1 MILGPLKWT
10 LRVLAALLLVIV
22 LYFGVT
28 FVQIWWRGH
37 EHATEDA
44 QAVLVFGTTED
55 NGTASAELTT
65 RLNQALTLYREGR
78 APWVAVT
85 GGRQPGDVYTEA
97 GVSATYLE
105 NRGVPSD
112 RILKGSGSDT
122 WQNVET
128 VLPKLK
134 EHHLKTVIT
143 VTDPFHEYRAMA
155 ITSAQGLI
163 PYPSPV
169 RNSPTIKF
177 ELWRYYLKETLEVGL
192 ARIVGYGRLSSWT
205 TAPLRHHLSSG
216 GRGEPSD
223 KIAQPFGG
231 GVIGN
236 TTGSGPVI
244 QGSSPCPRANEVTVM
259 SSLSWSHR
267 LVA

>member
-22 LYFGVT
+22 LYFAVT

-37 EHATEDA
+37 EHTTKDA
-44 QAVLVFGTTED
+44 QAILVFGTTED
-55 NGTASAELTT
+55 NGVASPELTA
-65 RLNQALTLYREGR
+65 RLDQALTLFRAGR

-85 GGRQPGDVYTEA
+85 GGRRPGDVYTEA

-105 NRGVPSD
+105 NHGVPSD
-112 RILKGSGSDT
+112 RILKGGGSDT

-128 VLPKLK
+128 VILKLK
-134 EHHLKTVIT
+134 KHHIRTVIT

-155 ITSAQGLI
+155 IASAQGLT

-177 ELWRYYLKETLEVGL
+177 ELWRYYLKETLEVGVG
-192 ARIVGYGRLSSWT
+192 RIVGYGRLSSWT
-205 TAPLRHHLSSG
+205 TTPLKHHISSG
-216 GRGEPSD
+216 
-223 KIAQPFGG
+223 K
-231 GVIGN
+231 
-236 TTGSGPVI
+236 
-244 QGSSPCPRANEVTVM
+244 
-259 SSLSWSHR
+259 
-267 LVA
+267 

>member
-22 LYFGVT
+22 LYFAVT

-37 EHATEDA
+37 EHTTKDA
-44 QAVLVFGTTED
+44 QAILVFGTTED
-55 NGTASAELTT
+55 NGVASPELTA
-65 RLNQALTLYREGR
+65 RLDQALTLFRAGR

-85 GGRQPGDVYTEA
+85 GGRRPGDVYTEA

-105 NRGVPSD
+105 NHGVPSD
-112 RILKGSGSDT
+112 RILKGGGSDT

-128 VLPKLK
+128 VILKLK
-134 EHHLKTVIT
+134 KHHIRTVIT

-155 ITSAQGLI
+155 IASAQGLT

-177 ELWRYYLKETLEVGL
+177 ELWRYYLKETLEVG
-192 ARIVGYGRLSSWT
+192 AGRIVGYGRLSSWT
-205 TAPLRHHLSSG
+205 TTPLKHHISSG
-216 GRGEPSD
+216 
-223 KIAQPFGG
+223 K
-231 GVIGN
+231 
-236 TTGSGPVI
+236 
-244 QGSSPCPRANEVTVM
+244 
-259 SSLSWSHR
+259 
-267 LVA
+267 